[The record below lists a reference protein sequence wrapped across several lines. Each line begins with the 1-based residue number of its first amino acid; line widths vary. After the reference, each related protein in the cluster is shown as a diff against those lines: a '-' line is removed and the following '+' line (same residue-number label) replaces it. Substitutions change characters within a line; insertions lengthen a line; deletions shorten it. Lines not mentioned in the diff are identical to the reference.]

1 MDEKVKIAIDVL
13 NEEIKNIY
21 CIYLFGSFSTKYQR
35 GDSDLDLAILSED
48 DLSIEKTWEIAQKVA
63 SKIKIDV
70 DLVDLKKASTVFQ
83 NQIINEGKKIYIKDQ
98 TKVDFF
104 ENYVDSM
111 YLDLNERRRDLIE
124 DIKERRKVF

>member
-1 MDEKVKIAIDVL
+1 MDEKIKTAIDIL
-13 NEEIKNIY
+13 NKEIENIY
-21 CIYLFGSFSTKYQR
+21 CIYLFGSFLTKYQR
-35 GDSDLDLAILSED
+35 GDSDLDLAILIEG
-48 DLSIEKTWEIAQKVA
+48 DLSIEKTWEIAQKIA
-63 SKIKIDV
+63 SKVKIDV